1 MKKTYLKHY
10 QNLYDVQIRF
20 KIYDSIRFERPHL
33 IISFGFCD
41 FFSVNISNIRL
52 TLHIK
57 CFDDNYKINSRSNR
71 VIFEFLNSQNIIIS
85 PLLSIVDSMHN
96 VVVIICYFHSFLRLR

>member
-20 KIYDSIRFERPHL
+20 KVCDSIRFERFHS
-33 IISFGFCD
+33 IILFDFCD
-41 FFSVNISNIRL
+41 SFFVNISNIKL

-57 CFDDNYKINSRSNR
+57 CFNDNYKINFRSNR
-71 VIFEFLNSQNIIIS
+71 IIFESLN
-85 PLLSIVDSMHN
+85 L
-96 VVVIICYFHSFLRLR
+96 

>member
-1 MKKTYLKHY
+1 MKKAYSKHH

-20 KIYDSIRFERPHL
+20 KVYDSIRFERFRL

-41 FFSVNISNIRL
+41 LFFVNISNIRL

-57 CFDDNYKINSRSNR
+57 CFDDNYKVNSRSNN
-71 VIFEFLNSQNIIIS
+71 VIFEFLN
-85 PLLSIVDSMHN
+85 L
-96 VVVIICYFHSFLRLR
+96 

>member
-1 MKKTYLKHY
+1 MKKAYLKHY

-20 KIYDSIRFERPHL
+20 KVCDSIRFERFYS

-41 FFSVNISNIRL
+41 SFFVNISNIRL

-57 CFDDNYKINSRSNR
+57 CFDDNHKVNSRSNR
-71 VIFEFLNSQNIIIS
+71 VIFEFLNS
-85 PLLSIVDSMHN
+85 
-96 VVVIICYFHSFLRLR
+96 